1 MSSTVDSTQRV
12 RPPPGRM
19 RIRDLLPN
27 LRLGRHS
34 PGPLNSLTDVPGV
47 LVHTQSILL
56 PKTAHHHEVN
66 TGVTCILPRKDF
78 VDQGCYAS
86 VFRFNGCGEMT
97 GSHWIDETGLLNS
110 PIVLTNSYSVG
121 AAYSG
126 IYQYC
131 RSQLAVKQ
139 GPEKGLCNGF
149 ILPVV
154 SETFDGYLS
163 DIGAMAV
170 TPEHVVQGIESAS
183 AMQVPEGNTGG
194 GTGTICQ
201 GFKGGTGSSSRVIDG
216 LISEGGEGSKPVK
229 YTIAALVQTNF
240 GTSRDLRV
248 GGVPVGQLMK
258 EEVIAD
264 ASTRREDE
272 GVKDGSII
280 VVLAT
285 DAPLHPLQLQRVAK
299 RASVGFSRVGGWG
312 SNSSGDIFLAFSTS
326 HHVPRDPAF
335 SWKPTVGQSVQV
347 VQDVT
352 SNALFEAAADVT
364 EEAIYNALCC
374 AQDMRGPAGRFVK
387 ALDLQKL
394 KKIVDNY
401 L

>member
-1 MSSTVDSTQRV
+1 
-12 RPPPGRM
+12 M

-27 LRLGRHS
+27 LKLGRYP
-34 PGPLNSLTDVPGV
+34 PGPLNSITDVPGV
-47 LVHTQSILL
+47 LVHTQSIIL

-66 TGVTCILPRKDF
+66 TGVTCILPRRDF
-78 VDQGCYAS
+78 IDHGCYAS

-131 RSQLAVKQ
+131 RSRLAVQQ
-139 GPEKGLCNGF
+139 GPERGLCSGF

-170 TPEHVVQGIESAS
+170 TPEHVARGIELAS
-183 AMQVPEGNTGG
+183 AQRVPEGNTGG

-216 LISEGGEGSKPVK
+216 LILGGGGEGSNPTAVK
-229 YTIAALVQTNF
+229 YTVAALVQTNF

-258 EEVIAD
+258 EQV
-264 ASTRREDE
+264 ASEATTSRREDE

-312 SNSSGDIFLAFSTS
+312 SNSSGDIFLAFSTA

-335 SWKPTVGQSVQV
+335 SWKPTVGQSVEV

-374 AQDMRGPAGRFVK
+374 AEDMRGPAGRFVR
-387 ALDLQKL
+387 ALDLHKL
-394 KKIVDNY
+394 KSIADKY

>member
-1 MSSTVDSTQRV
+1 
-12 RPPPGRM
+12 M

-34 PGPLNSLTDVPGV
+34 PGPSNSLTDVPGV
-47 LVHTQSILL
+47 LVHTQSIAL

-66 TGVTCILPRKDF
+66 TGVTCILPRRDF

-110 PIVLTNSYSVG
+110 PI
-121 AAYSG
+121 
-126 IYQYC
+126 
-131 RSQLAVKQ
+131 
-139 GPEKGLCNGF
+139 
-149 ILPVV
+149 
-154 SETFDGYLS
+154 
-163 DIGAMAV
+163 
-170 TPEHVVQGIESAS
+170 HVVQGIESAS

-264 ASTRREDE
+264 ATTRREDE

-280 VVLAT
+280 VILAT

-299 RASVGFSRVGGWG
+299 RAAVGFSRVGGWG
-312 SNSSGDIFLAFSTS
+312 SNSSGDIFLAFLTS

-374 AQDMRGPAGRFVK
+374 AQDMRGEAGRFVK

-394 KKIVDNY
+394 KIIVDKH
-401 L
+401 

>member
-1 MSSTVDSTQRV
+1 MTSTADSAQRV

-19 RIRDLLPN
+19 RIRELLPN
-27 LRLGRHS
+27 LKLGRHH

-47 LVHTQSILL
+47 LVHTQSIVL
-56 PKTAHHHEVN
+56 PKTSDHHEVN
-66 TGVTCILPRKDF
+66 TGVTCILPRRDF

-126 IYQYC
+126 ILQYC

-170 TPEHVVQGIESAS
+170 TPEHVAHGIASAS
-183 AMQVPEGNTGG
+183 SMQVSEGNTGG

-201 GFKGGTGSSSRVIDG
+201 GFKGGTGSSSRIIDG
-216 LISEGGEGSKPVK
+216 LILEGGEESKPVK

-248 GGVPVGQLMK
+248 GGVPVGQLMQ
-258 EEVIAD
+258 EEVIAN
-264 ASTRREDE
+264 ATTRREDD

-299 RASVGFSRVGGWG
+299 RAAVGFSRVGGWG

-394 KKIVDNY
+394 KTVVDKH